1 MTSSTWFLFA
11 LLASLNLLKDTH
23 LFCSADPTDGFTAM
37 PLSERNFD
45 MQWPYNL
52 NLNDRYSYVDGVRRL
67 WVYSTDKPF
76 KPSTTTKPRTE
87 IRIRIHHTTDAAT
100 ILMLMFVDGQ
110 LKFYHSTLV
119 ESNIYGRLKGNGP
132 NTFYFKCGVYAQRDE
147 AQYMESRWVGINVV
161 HDVDTNKIAM
171 FVDGV
176 QKLETDGNGPNAF
189 YFKSAVYGQIDETH
203 YMGSRWRDIR
213 VLKKDS

>member
-1 MTSSTWFLFA
+1 MTSFTWFLFT

-87 IRIRIHHTTDAAT
+87 IRIRGYDYSSGVWQFEGYGFVPNGTSGTAIMQIHRTTHAAT
-100 ILMLMFVDGQ
+100 VLMLMVVDGQ

-119 ESNIYGRLKGNGP
+119 ESNIYDRWMRLNVIHDVDANKITVFIDGVKKLQIEGNGP

-147 AQYMESRWVGINVV
+147 AHYME
-161 HDVDTNKIAM
+161 
-171 FVDGV
+171 
-176 QKLETDGNGPNAF
+176 
-189 YFKSAVYGQIDETH
+189 
-203 YMGSRWRDIR
+203 SRWRDIR
-213 VLKKDS
+213 VLKKNG